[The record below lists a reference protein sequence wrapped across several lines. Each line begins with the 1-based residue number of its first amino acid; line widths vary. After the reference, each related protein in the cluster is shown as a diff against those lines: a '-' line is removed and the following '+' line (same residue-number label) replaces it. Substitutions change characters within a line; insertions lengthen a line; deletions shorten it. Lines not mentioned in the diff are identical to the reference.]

1 MKRTLNLDG
10 EILGFK
16 MTNGTYLEI
25 DDLYG
30 NAGAVINS
38 VNFGMKAFNDSQKRP
53 VNFGKDGFVNN
64 SLKILS
70 ASCITRELSLK
81 ELEEKLTADQLRND
95 SVALAMGIYFDYIGI
110 KPIES
115 DEEEESEKKKE

>member
-10 EILGFK
+10 EILEFK

-38 VNFGMKAFNDSQKRP
+38 VNFGTKAFNDSKKRP
-53 VNFGKDGFVNN
+53 VNFGRDGFVNN

-70 ASCITRELSLK
+70 AACITRELSLK

-95 SVALAMGIYFDYIGI
+95 SVTLAMEIYFDYIGI

-115 DEEEESEKKKE
+115 DEKEENEKKKE

>member
-1 MKRTLNLDG
+1 MKRTL
-10 EILGFK
+10 ILGEEVLEFK

-53 VNFGKDGFVNN
+53 VNFGRDGFVNN

-70 ASCITRELSLK
+70 AACITRELSLM
-81 ELEEKLTADQLRND
+81 ELEEKLTADQMRSD
-95 SVALAMGIYFDYIGI
+95 SAILAMEIYFDYIGI
-110 KPIES
+110 KPIGNNEG
-115 DEEEESEKKKE
+115 EEEEKKKE